1 MVWGAIA
8 IAGLP
13 TAMTEA
19 CQYLHETLSRLPQ
32 LRRDDLVGVP
42 PNGVYVLFEKGE
54 YGHGGNRI
62 VRVGT
67 RRGANNLAPRVREHL
82 YSQTKTAVFLGSTF
96 VAVF

>member
-1 MVWGAIA
+1 VVWGAIA

-42 PNGVYVLFEKGE
+42 PNGVYLLFEKGE
-54 YGHGGNRI
+54 YGHGGKRI
-62 VRVGT
+62 VRSGS
-67 RRGANNLAPRVREHL
+67 GRVEEQTTSLREF
-82 YSQTKTAVFLGSTF
+82 VSTF
-96 VAVF
+96 IAKQRPQYF